1 MNIRV
6 AKSSDLDGILPLV
19 QSVWTSVKSSLD
31 LYLQFS
37 DMDNDSSV
45 MFVAEEYN
53 IYIGFASVGL
63 RFEYIE
69 GQKHCL

>member
-63 RFEYIE
+63 RF
-69 GQKHCL
+69 